1 MFLFLYFLK
10 IENSANDLNTI
21 RSDLVLFFG
30 GFFGTNFLWVVLCI
44 FVRRHT
50 VPVFLGDISIEQ
62 WVQVLSA

>member
-30 GFFGTNFLWVVLCI
+30 
-44 FVRRHT
+44 
-50 VPVFLGDISIEQ
+50 VFL
-62 WVQVLSA
+62 VQIFMGGIVYFCQKAYSACLSL